1 MFGIFKRKK
10 KRNRQPGISEMIRQ
24 ALAQGETNLHVN
36 LYVDDQIL
44 FQVVPAMHYAER
56 GLNDKELKGFIELH
70 FFHKNKTITKANESF
85 AKKLSTNGVLTY
97 FENPKGIHNYINA
110 IGIDP
115 EEIEKVINKR
125 IDEMYSNI
133 EKNRISIE
141 YAGY

>member
-133 EKNRISIE
+133 EKDRISIE

>member
-1 MFGIFKRKK
+1 
-10 KRNRQPGISEMIRQ
+10 MIRQ

-97 FENPKGIHNYINA
+97 FENPIGIHNYINA

-133 EKNRISIE
+133 EKDRISIE